1 MLQRRG
7 TSGSLFQPPCRLSF
21 PLPAQV
27 YFGEYDSW
35 KEGGREAKAWLN
47 SRREAKVLSQ
57 RPFSRKALL
66 GAPHLLQI
74 LTAAPSRGVRRARG
88 ARPLPLGSVRKVRTT
103 LSVSTPGRTLREP
116 QPQPGSRAEE
126 ETRAVPGFPE
136 VGQRRVKGLT
146 AIKWSCSRD
155 KSRLQQSVISPAA
168 RSGPGRGR
176 GRGEPASEPIV
187 WGAARRAG
195 VWRRVVIGGA
205 GRGGRGAARL
215 GSPGARAPRA
225 RAVRL
230 HRGRRTH
237 ARPAPA
243 PRAGSAR
250 LAATW
255 RVSGWSL

>member
-1 MLQRRG
+1 MKRKFSRTGRFRG
-7 TSGSLFQPPCRLSF
+7 KRFLEPRIPFRFWQLPRAAASAGRGVPHLRLPGLSERLGQLCVSFQPETSTQPE
-21 PLPAQV
+21 PLPHA
-27 YFGEYDSW
+27 
-35 KEGGREAKAWLN
+35 
-47 SRREAKVLSQ
+47 
-57 RPFSRKALL
+57 
-66 GAPHLLQI
+66 
-74 LTAAPSRGVRRARG
+74 
-88 ARPLPLGSVRKVRTT
+88 
-103 LSVSTPGRTLREP
+103 
-116 QPQPGSRAEE
+116 GSRAEE
-126 ETRAVPGFPE
+126 QMRAVPGFPE

-168 RSGPGRGR
+168 RRGPGRGR
-176 GRGEPASEPIV
+176 GRGEPAAEPIV

-255 RVSGWSL
+255 RVSGWSVWLIFAVLRSFPGLRRASFLGPPGGRQERPTVSKLSLFKK